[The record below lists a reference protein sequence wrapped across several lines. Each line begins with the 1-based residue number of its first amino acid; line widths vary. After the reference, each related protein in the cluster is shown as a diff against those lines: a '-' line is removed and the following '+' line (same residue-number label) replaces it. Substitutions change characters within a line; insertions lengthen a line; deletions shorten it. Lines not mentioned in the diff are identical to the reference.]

1 MVVPSPPAA
10 VKPPERGQERMAD
23 REDHPPHRRWAE
35 VRFSIIGSLLASP
48 PDGGGEL
55 RERLRELAERE
66 WKHPTH
72 DERVR
77 FGFST
82 IERWYYQ
89 ALHNPGDPVGSLLRK
104 QRRDAG
110 CQPSLSDA
118 FRREL
123 ELQYRAHR
131 RWSYQLH
138 SDNMRV
144 RVKNESSVGPMPSYS
159 SIRRYMVLH
168 GLQRIKE
175 RGGGNPAEKAAPSK
189 EGREVRSFEAA
200 YTHAIWH
207 LDFHHGKRKV
217 ITSEGRW
224 VQPYLLGILDDRSR
238 LACHVQWYL
247 AESAENLIHGLCQAF
262 QKRGLPRSL
271 LTDNGSAMIAAETEE
286 GLLRLGVHHTT
297 TLPESPYQNGKQE
310 VFWNQVEGRLMAML
324 EGVPDPSL
332 RLLNEATQAWVE
344 MEYNRAVNS
353 ETGVSPFE
361 RLSDGRDVSRI
372 CPGSDTLRM
381 AFTMER
387 SRAHRR
393 SDGTVSIEG
402 TRFEVPS
409 RYRHLQRVSVRYAR
423 WDLKRVWLV
432 DSRGTVLCPIY
443 PLDRERNGDGR
454 RRKLEPTPE
463 PEAAPA
469 EAGIA
474 PLLKELMK
482 EYAST
487 GLPPAYVPKDETKE
501 KE

>member
-1 MVVPSPPAA
+1 MPDRVARPA
-10 VKPPERGQERMAD
+10 
-23 REDHPPHRRWAE
+23 HRRWAE

-48 PDGGGEL
+48 PDGCGEL
-55 RERLRELAERE
+55 RARLGELAERE
-66 WKHPTH
+66 WTHPTR

-89 ALHNPGDPVGSLLRK
+89 ALHSSRDPVGSLQRK
-104 QRRDAG
+104 ERSDAG
-110 CQPSLSDA
+110 QHPSLSDA

-131 RWSYQLH
+131 RWSYKLH
-138 SDNMRV
+138 VDNMRV
-144 RVKNESSVGPMPSYS
+144 RVKNDGSLAPMPSYS
-159 SIRRYMVLH
+159 SIRRYMVLNALH
-168 GLQRIKE
+168 RVKE
-175 RGGGNPAEKAAPSK
+175 RGRENPVENATSSK
-189 EGREVRSFEAA
+189 EGREVRSYEAA

-217 ITSEGRW
+217 ITSDGEW

-247 AESAENLIHGLCQAF
+247 AETAEDLIHGLCQAF

-271 LTDNGSAMIAAETEE
+271 LSDNGSAMIAAETEE

-297 TLPESPYQNGKQE
+297 TLPVSPYQNGKQE
-310 VFWNQVEGRLMAML
+310 VFWSQVEGRLMAML
-324 EGVPDPSL
+324 EGVRDPSL

-361 RLSDGRDVSRI
+361 RLSDGRDVSRS
-372 CPGSDTLRM
+372 CPDSEVLRM

-387 SRAHRR
+387 TRAHRQ

-402 TRFEVPS
+402 TRFEIPS
-409 RYRHLQRVSVRYAR
+409 RYRHLKRVSIRYAR
-423 WDLKRVWLV
+423 WDLRRVWLV
-432 DSRGTVLCPIY
+432 DSQGKILCPIY

-454 RRKLEPTPE
+454 RRKLEPVTE
-463 PEAAPA
+463 PEAPPA
-469 EAGIA
+469 ESGIA
-474 PLLKELMK
+474 PLLEELMD

-487 GLPPAYVPKDETKE
+487 GLPPAYVPKNEE
-501 KE
+501 KK

>member
-1 MVVPSPPAA
+1 M
-10 VKPPERGQERMAD
+10 
-23 REDHPPHRRWAE
+23 
-35 VRFSIIGSLLASP
+35 RFSIIGSLLASP
-48 PDGGGEL
+48 PDGSGEL
-55 RERLRELAERE
+55 RVRLRELAERE
-66 WKHPTH
+66 WKHPTR
-72 DERVR
+72 DTRVR

-89 ALHNPGDPVGSLLRK
+89 ALRNSRDPVGSLQRK
-104 QRRDAG
+104 ARSDAG
-110 CQPSLSDA
+110 QHPSLSEA

-123 ELQYRAHR
+123 ELQHRGHR
-131 RWSYQLH
+131 RWSYKLH
-138 SDNMRV
+138 ADNMRV
-144 RVKNESSVGPMPSYS
+144 RVKKDSSLGPMPSYS

-168 GLQRIKE
+168 GLHRVKGRNRE
-175 RGGGNPAEKAAPSK
+175 NPVENATSCK
-189 EGREVRSFEAA
+189 EGREVRSYEAA

-207 LDFHHGKRKV
+207 LDYHHGKRKV
-217 ITSEGRW
+217 ITPEGEW

-247 AESAENLIHGLCQAF
+247 AETAENLIHGLCQAF
-262 QKRGLPRSL
+262 QKRRLPRSL

-286 GLLRLGVHHTT
+286 GLLRIGVHHTT
-297 TLPESPYQNGKQE
+297 TLPVSPYQNGKQE
-310 VFWNQVEGRLMAML
+310 VFWSQVEGRLMAML

-361 RLSDGRDVSRI
+361 RLSDGRDVSRS
-372 CPGSDTLRM
+372 CPDSDALRL

-387 SRAHRR
+387 TRSHRQ

-402 TRFEVPS
+402 TRFEIPS
-409 RYRHLQRVSVRYAR
+409 RYRHLRRVSVRYVR
-423 WDLKRVWLV
+423 WDLTRVWLV
-432 DSRGTVLCPIY
+432 DNHGSILCPIY

-454 RRKLEPTPE
+454 RRKLEPVTE
-463 PEAAPA
+463 PDLPPA
-469 EAGIA
+469 EGGIA
-474 PLLKELMK
+474 PLLQELMK

-487 GLPPAYVPKDETKE
+487 GLPPAYVPKVETKE